1 MDKAVREHI
10 LTGKIYICEQ
20 HFKTED
26 IELISTQKFEN
37 IFFHSNFNQLTT
49 K

>member
-26 IELISTQKFEN
+26 TELRST
-37 IFFHSNFNQLTT
+37 
-49 K
+49 